1 MFTTPLSSPVL
12 KRRSLMSSRH
22 PMLDIYE
29 FSSRK
34 TIVDQASLA
43 SERALMRKAAGVDRS
58 KSSTPRPHRRRPPA
72 ASPLVRPTSPHL
84 AARSHPIPPAA
95 AQDPAEQQ
103 HRPPRLRFWRYAQKW
118 TASSRP
124 SRSCSS
130 SRRRRATRSPS
141 AGRPGRRVGSGPSS
155 PTGRRRKEPSTARPS
170 AEGGMPADG
179 RGASCVRQPTRPV
192 DDRP

>member
-1 MFTTPLSSPVL
+1 
-12 KRRSLMSSRH
+12 MSSRH

-72 ASPLVRPTSPHL
+72 ASPLVRPTLSPSRSPL
-84 AARSHPIPPAA
+84 ASHTSSGRA
-95 AQDPAEQQ
+95 DPAEQQ
-103 HRPPRLRFWRYAQKW
+103 HRPPRLRSWRYAQEW